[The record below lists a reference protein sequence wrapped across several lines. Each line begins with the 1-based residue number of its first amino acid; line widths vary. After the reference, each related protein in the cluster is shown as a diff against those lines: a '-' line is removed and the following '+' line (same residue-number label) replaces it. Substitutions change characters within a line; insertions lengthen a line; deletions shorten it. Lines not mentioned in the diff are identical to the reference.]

1 EAFDAGV
8 SKYDRLGE
16 RAESIKNLEHDA
28 DEIVHE
34 IYNRVNL
41 MPKPL
46 ESVDVGNLATKY
58 DDILDFMD
66 GVAKRLSLFKVEKTT
81 EMEEFA
87 KVILASVAE
96 VTAAFNM
103 FGNFTEGDTS
113 EIRKQIVKIN
123 ELENRADD
131 ILETSYSTLFSK
143 NDPIKV
149 IKLKEIYEIMETVT
163 DKCEDVSDIF
173 MDLVIKYS

>member
-1 EAFDAGV
+1 
-8 SKYDRLGE
+8 
-16 RAESIKNLEHDA
+16 
-28 DEIVHE
+28 
-34 IYNRVNL
+34 
-41 MPKPL
+41 
-46 ESVDVGNLATKY
+46 
-58 DDILDFMD
+58 
-66 GVAKRLSLFKVEKTT
+66 
-81 EMEEFA
+81 
-87 KVILASVAE
+87 
-96 VTAAFNM
+96 M